1 MTPLVDTS
9 VWSLALRRKRP
20 TEGPEVNRLRDALDG
35 GESIYTTGVVLQ
47 ELLQG
52 FQRPTHRG
60 RIVEHF
66 TSLPMLV
73 PTRED
78 HIHAAELYN
87 EYRRRGIQAGTI
99 DALLAQLCISR
110 DLVMLSTDRD
120 FGYIAE
126 CSSLRLWTTPSVN
139 DEPNRFLT

>member
-1 MTPLVDTS
+1 MTLFVDTS
-9 VWSLALRRKRP
+9 VWSLALRRNQE
-20 TEGPEVNRLRDALDG
+20 TEGPEVNRLRDALGG
-35 GESIYTTGVVLQ
+35 GEAVYTTGVVLQ

-52 FQRPTHRG
+52 IQRPSHRS

-73 PTRED
+73 PTRNDYIE
-78 HIHAAELYN
+78 AADLYN
-87 EYRRRGIQAGTI
+87 ECRRRGIQVGTI

-120 FGYIAE
+120 FGYIANHT
-126 CSSLRLWTTPSVN
+126 LLQLWTSPSVS
-139 DEPNRFLT
+139 D